1 MNELRT
7 VRRGGIE
14 GVMEMSTGPGSW
26 AALIA
31 ANPRNKDRMAA
42 IGSEEFERVMN
53 RWLDAF
59 IPKPNE
65 AIPGVPDWE
74 FDQIKCPH

>member
-1 MNELRT
+1 ML
-7 VRRGGIE
+7 
-14 GVMEMSTGPGSW
+14 
-26 AALIA
+26 
-31 ANPRNKDRMAA
+31 A

-65 AIPGVPDWE
+65 AIPGVPD
-74 FDQIKCPH
+74 